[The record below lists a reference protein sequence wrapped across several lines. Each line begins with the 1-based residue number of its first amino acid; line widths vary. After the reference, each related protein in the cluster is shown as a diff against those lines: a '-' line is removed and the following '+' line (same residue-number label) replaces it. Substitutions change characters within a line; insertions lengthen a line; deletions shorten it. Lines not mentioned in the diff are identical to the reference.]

1 MTTTQ
6 TTLPTDPAMK
16 TATIAAL
23 AFAAAMEELTGIA
36 PSADEVSHLVSLRPL
51 SQCRP
56 WSIMLRR

>member
-36 PSADEVSHLVSLRPL
+36 PSADEVSHLVDHAQALMAEVSR
-51 SQCRP
+51 
-56 WSIMLRR
+56 

>member
-36 PSADEVSHLVSLRPL
+36 PSADEVSDLVEHAQSLMAEVSR
-51 SQCRP
+51 
-56 WSIMLRR
+56 